1 MCYFDSYQPIKL
13 YTNMYT
19 VFCIIS
25 MWRPEYK
32 ILETWYLWLSSYGLP
47 LLERLG
53 GREANKV
60 ISETGIAIKT
70 ISHRHRCY
78 WSLHISLNIT
88 LWCYQENNIMATLW
102 GWDLWDS
109 DHNHFIITSILMLCV
124 SKGCANKLI
133 VEGGSHK
140 SALKASSKR

>member
-1 MCYFDSYQPIKL
+1 MCYFDSYHPIRL

-19 VFCIIS
+19 VYVNS
-25 MWRPEYK
+25 MWRLEYK

-60 ISETGIAIKT
+60 ISETGIAVKT
-70 ISHRHRCY
+70 ISHRQRCY

-88 LWCYQENNIMATLW
+88 LNITAW
-102 GWDLWDS
+102 PHFDS
-109 DHNHFIITSILMLCV
+109 DHNYFIITSILMLCV